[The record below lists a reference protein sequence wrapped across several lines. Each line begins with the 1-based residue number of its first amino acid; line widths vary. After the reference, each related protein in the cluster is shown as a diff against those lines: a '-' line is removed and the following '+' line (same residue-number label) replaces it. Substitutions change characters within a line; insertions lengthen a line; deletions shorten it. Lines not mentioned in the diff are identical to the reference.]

1 MHIHFLHAAPA
12 LLLIDSSILV
22 CVSLWTRRPAGRVD
36 SVIWTAAYFR
46 AESAR
51 LRTLPLWRNYRVQA
65 ALLLVLTACI
75 VIKFR

>member
-1 MHIHFLHAAPA
+1 MHFLYAAPA
-12 LLLIDSSILV
+12 LLLIGSSILV